1 MSPGLLVTGE
11 RPVREASVRDLLD
24 LKGASG
30 RIYRFML
37 LRDGRP
43 LSPMGGNYA
52 YVRDPEGDRE
62 VIFADE
68 AQNLLQDARRRWT
81 DAVQMHGDLHLYTR
95 LNISERVR
103 LQEHADLIEGLT
115 PPMNGRDQKLKNG

>member
-1 MSPGLLVTGE
+1 M
-11 RPVREASVRDLLD
+11 RDLLD

-52 YVRDPEGDRE
+52 YIRDPEGDKE

-68 AQNLLQDARRRWT
+68 AQNLLQEAKRRWT
-81 DAVQMHGDLHLYTR
+81 DAVQMHGELCLYTR
-95 LNISERVR
+95 LNISERIR
-103 LQEHADLIEGLT
+103 LQEHADLVDALT
-115 PPMNGRDQKLKNG
+115 PPMNSRDPKLKKA